1 MNIQKTLTGK
11 PNIDLLI
18 LRKLNK
24 ATLLTL
30 CESDA
35 YVINLCNNDDQLY
48 KIITAP
54 EV

>member
-1 MNIQKTLTGK
+1 MNSTLTGK

-24 ATLLTL
+24 STLLTL

-35 YVINLCNNDDQLY
+35 YVINLCNNDDELY

-54 EV
+54 DV